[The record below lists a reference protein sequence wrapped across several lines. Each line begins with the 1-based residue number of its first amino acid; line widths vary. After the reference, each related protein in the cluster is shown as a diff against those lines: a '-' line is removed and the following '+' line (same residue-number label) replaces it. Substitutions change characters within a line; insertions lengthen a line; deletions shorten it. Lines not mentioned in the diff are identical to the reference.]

1 MLTSH
6 TTGSGKD
13 AITIISHRD
22 FPSFSVQ
29 VAHYGATLLS
39 FHTNKEFGDMEI
51 LGGYRSLEDLHM
63 GYASRNWVMAPFANR
78 IPNGRYTWQ
87 GSEYV
92 LPEGSRMHGLVA
104 KEVWDLLDVSATED
118 VMELTFSLD
127 SLSDGVEGYPF
138 ELLYTLTYTIS
149 LEGVTMEITATN
161 IGEQDAPYFVGWH
174 TYFTLWESTPD
185 NLMLQIPSN
194 TWVAMDSSLVP
205 LDGKE
210 AFVSRKKWSR
220 LDYRKPK
227 KIRKSIIDDYFVM
240 QDNIPEAYLTNTSKK
255 ISIAITGERGCI
267 IAFTSD
273 PLEDAPRSAIAI
285 EPMEGIANSFNRGDM
300 QEQILLKAWTSRS
313 YSASF
318 ALTGVELSD
327 DDESRSILAI
337 MGFEAAGAI
346 TAILS

>member
-1 MLTSH
+1 
-6 TTGSGKD
+6 
-13 AITIISHRD
+13 
-22 FPSFSVQ
+22 
-29 VAHYGATLLS
+29 
-39 FHTNKEFGDMEI
+39 
-51 LGGYRSLEDLHM
+51 
-63 GYASRNWVMAPFANR
+63 
-78 IPNGRYTWQ
+78 
-87 GSEYV
+87 
-92 LPEGSRMHGLVA
+92 MHGLVA
-104 KEVWDLLDVSATED
+104 KEVWDLLDVSVTED
-118 VMELTFSLD
+118 AMELTFTLD

-149 LEGVTMEITATN
+149 LEGVAMEITATN
-161 IGEQDAPYFVGWH
+161 VGESDAPYFVGWH

-210 AFVSRKKWSR
+210 VFVSRKKWSR

-240 QDNIPEAYLTNTSKK
+240 QDNIPEAYLTNTSKR
-255 ISIAITGERGCI
+255 ISLAITGERGCI

-313 YSASF
+313 YNASF